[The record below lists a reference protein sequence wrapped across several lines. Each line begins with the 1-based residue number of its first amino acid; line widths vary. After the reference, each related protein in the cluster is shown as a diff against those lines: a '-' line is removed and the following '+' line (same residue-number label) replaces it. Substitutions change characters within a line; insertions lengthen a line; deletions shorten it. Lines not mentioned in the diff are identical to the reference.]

1 MLTRQEFLEV
11 ILPPTGIYCVFALEG
26 KRVHSQ
32 TFHNT
37 KLEIDIAVDLLEE
50 KGLNSFVAVSSFESA
65 RNRTAENVAHVRSFF
80 LDLDCDPNIDDDKHY
95 PSQRDALLGLKQLV
109 KDLKLPRPM
118 LVNSGRG
125 IHAYW
130 PLTEAVPRV
139 QWKAV
144 ADRFKAACLL
154 NGMKIDPAVPA
165 DAARVLRAV
174 GSSNFKDKLNPLK
187 VEVLT
192 VVPPISFDVFK
203 TLFGVTENSFL
214 EPQVK
219 RPLDDVTKLL
229 LANKPSSFKLILQK
243 SAAGNGC
250 QQLLDAVLHQD
261 TTSEPVWR
269 AALSVAQF
277 CKDRDKA
284 IHAISNKHP
293 EYSPE
298 DTEAKAA
305 RIQGPY
311 RCETFWKDN
320 PKGCEGC
327 KHKDKITSPIVLGRG
342 EVEQATAADN
352 VVTDKVEP
360 EKVYVIPEY
369 PFPFVRGKHGGIYVK
384 SKDDDDAPTDV
395 LVYENDFY
403 LVNTV
408 DDPIFGMSG
417 LFRLHLP
424 QDGVREF
431 LVPFKDMVVKEKFR
445 EHISTRGACPNNKQ
459 MEALVGYANL
469 SVKSHQKAQRA
480 QKSRLQFGWADN
492 HTNFIIGD
500 RQVSATEIRYSP
512 PSSITLG
519 LTNMFRKKGT
529 LEKWKEIASFYNR
542 PGMEM
547 HMFALFAGFSSPL
560 VPFSKKKGG
569 VISLYSE
576 EAGTGKTTM
585 LHMINS
591 IFGHPEELMLIKS
604 DTVNARIS
612 RMGTMQ
618 NITITVDE
626 ITNETP
632 EVTSEFLYNYLH
644 ARGKHR
650 LQGSANIERLNTTH
664 WNANA
669 VLTGNS
675 PVEDK
680 LHVKKRNPDGE
691 LARFLEFRF
700 DAGNNLSKAETDAIF
715 NPIWENFGVAGEPY
729 MQYVIRELP
738 AVIRAI
744 DDMQLSIDKNAELTQ
759 RERYW
764 STIATTTL
772 TGGLIARAAGVLDF
786 TDEDFARIYK
796 WTINMLK
803 KKRKDVR
810 IAPSDPATMLGAF
823 LSEHYN
829 DMLIIHS
836 GVSRKAGSL
845 PTAPIREPRGKLY
858 IRYEPDSK
866 LLYVNRKKFREFC
879 TLGQVAYAGV
889 IEAITKKG
897 VPIEDRKM
905 RLGKGLAVS
914 QPENVLIFS
923 NTDGQLFGEED
934 ILGGNTRDTD

>member
-1 MLTRQEFLEV
+1 MLTRQEFLKLV
-11 ILPPTGIYCVFALEG
+11 LPPEGVYCVFALEG

-37 KLEIDIAVDLLEE
+37 QLEIDIAVDLLEE
-50 KGLNSFVAVSSFESA
+50 KGLNSFIAVSSFEST
-65 RNRTAENVAHVRSFF
+65 RNRTAENAAHVRSFF
-80 LDLDCDPNIDDDKHY
+80 LDLDCDPDIDDAKHY
-95 PSQRDALLGLKQLV
+95 PSQKEAIVGLKQLV

-130 PLTEAVPRV
+130 PLIEAVPV
-139 QWKAV
+139 AAWKAV
-144 ADRFKAACLL
+144 AEKFKAACLL

-187 VEVLT
+187 VEVLS
-192 VVPPISFDVFK
+192 VVPPVAFEVFK
-203 TLFGVTENSFL
+203 TLFGVTESSFTG
-214 EPQVK
+214 PATR
-219 RPLDDVTKLL
+219 RPLDDVTKSL

-269 AALSVAQF
+269 AALSIAQF

-327 KHKDKITSPIVLGRG
+327 KHKDKIASPIVLGRG

-352 VVTDKVEP
+352 VIVDKAIP

-369 PFPFVRGKHGGIYVK
+369 PFPFVRGKNGGIYVK
-384 SKDDDDAPTDV
+384 SEDDDGAPSDQ

-408 DDPIFGMSG
+408 DDPLFGMSA

-431 LVPFKDMVVKEKFR
+431 LVPFKDMVVTEKFR
-445 EHISTRGACPNNKQ
+445 EHVSTRGACPNKKQ

-469 SVKSHQKAQRA
+469 SVKSYQKAKRA
-480 QKSRLQFGWADN
+480 EKSRLQFGWADN

-500 RQVSATEIRYSP
+500 RQVSATDIRYSP
-512 PSSITLG
+512 PSSITVG
-519 LTNMFRKKGT
+519 LTNMFRKAGS
-529 LEKWKEIASFYNR
+529 LEKWKGIASFYNR

-632 EVTSEFLYNYLH
+632 EATSEFLYNYLH

-650 LQGSANIERLNTTH
+650 LQGSVNVERLNTTH

-669 VLTGNS
+669 VVTGNS

-700 DAGNNLSKAETDAIF
+700 TAGNTESKAETDAVF
-715 NPIWENFGVAGEPY
+715 NQIWDNYGWAGEVY

-744 DDMQLSIDKNAELTQ
+744 EDMQLSIDKNAWLTQ

-786 TDEDFARIYK
+786 TDEDFARVYK
-796 WTINMLK
+796 WVIEMLK
-803 KKRKDVR
+803 NKRANVR
-810 IAPSDPATMLGAF
+810 NAPAEPGMMLGAF
-823 LSEHYN
+823 LSEHFN
-829 DMLIIHS
+829 DVLIIAS
-836 GVSRKAGSL
+836 VASRKTGAI

-866 LLYVNRKKFREFC
+866 MLYINRKKFREFC
-879 TLGQVAYAGV
+879 TQGQVSYAGV
-889 IEAITKKG
+889 LEALTKKG
-897 VPIEDRKM
+897 GFLGDRKM
-905 RLGKGLAVS
+905 RMGKGLQFS
-914 QPENVLIFS
+914 EPEPVLVFS
-923 NTDGQLFGEED
+923 NEDAKVFGDEE
-934 ILGGNTRDTD
+934 ILGADSRDTD

>member
-1 MLTRQEFLEV
+1 
-11 ILPPTGIYCVFALEG
+11 
-26 KRVHSQ
+26 
-32 TFHNT
+32 
-37 KLEIDIAVDLLEE
+37 
-50 KGLNSFVAVSSFESA
+50 
-65 RNRTAENVAHVRSFF
+65 
-80 LDLDCDPNIDDDKHY
+80 
-95 PSQRDALLGLKQLV
+95 
-109 KDLKLPRPM
+109 
-118 LVNSGRG
+118 
-125 IHAYW
+125 
-130 PLTEAVPRV
+130 
-139 QWKAV
+139 
-144 ADRFKAACLL
+144 
-154 NGMKIDPAVPA
+154 
-165 DAARVLRAV
+165 
-174 GSSNFKDKLNPLK
+174 
-187 VEVLT
+187 
-192 VVPPISFDVFK
+192 
-203 TLFGVTENSFL
+203 
-214 EPQVK
+214 
-219 RPLDDVTKLL
+219 
-229 LANKPSSFKLILQK
+229 
-243 SAAGNGC
+243 
-250 QQLLDAVLHQD
+250 
-261 TTSEPVWR
+261 
-269 AALSVAQF
+269 
-277 CKDRDKA
+277 
-284 IHAISNKHP
+284 
-293 EYSPE
+293 
-298 DTEAKAA
+298 
-305 RIQGPY
+305 
-311 RCETFWKDN
+311 
-320 PKGCEGC
+320 
-327 KHKDKITSPIVLGRG
+327 
-342 EVEQATAADN
+342 
-352 VVTDKVEP
+352 
-360 EKVYVIPEY
+360 
-369 PFPFVRGKHGGIYVK
+369 
-384 SKDDDDAPTDV
+384 
-395 LVYENDFY
+395 
-403 LVNTV
+403 
-408 DDPIFGMSG
+408 
-417 LFRLHLP
+417 
-424 QDGVREF
+424 
-431 LVPFKDMVVKEKFR
+431 
-445 EHISTRGACPNNKQ
+445 
-459 MEALVGYANL
+459 
-469 SVKSHQKAQRA
+469 
-480 QKSRLQFGWADN
+480 
-492 HTNFIIGD
+492 
-500 RQVSATEIRYSP
+500 
-512 PSSITLG
+512 
-519 LTNMFRKKGT
+519 
-529 LEKWKEIASFYNR
+529 
-542 PGMEM
+542 
-547 HMFALFAGFSSPL
+547 
-560 VPFSKKKGG
+560 
-569 VISLYSE
+569 LYSE

-618 NITITVDE
+618 NVTITVDE